1 MNKELLQTLRKMT
14 LRQVLDR
21 LPSDYIVKVGCNSA
35 FFYCYYNDSNAKR
48 RINEENLKYIEFYQK
63 IVNSRINAYKTLDR
77 KYAYNVKKVK
87 ASKELTKAEKEE
99 KVAELTKIYEKAK
112 ITYPKAIEKAQK
124 RLDSY
129 LPYLKRKVVNAYQLN
144 MPMYESEKTL
154 YLVVQGND
162 VGQYNDYDEYATAHD
177 LPIKKEDNK
186 WAKILEHRKHK
197 PKQESAKVFVKP
209 NKKAQYEV
217 LWDDN
222 GQALGLVERKK
233 GE

>member
-1 MNKELLQTLRKMT
+1 MT
-14 LRQVLDR
+14 LEQVLDK

-35 FFYCYYNDSNAKR
+35 FFYCYYNDKNAKA
-48 RINEENLKYIEFYQK
+48 RINEENLKYIEAYEK
-63 IVNSRINAYKTLDR
+63 ILNNRINAYKTLDR

-129 LPYLKRKVVNAYQLN
+129 LPYLKRKVVNAYQLD
-144 MPMYESEKTL
+144 MPVYESEKTL
-154 YLVVQGND
+154 YLIIQGND
-162 VGQYNDYDEYATAHD
+162 VGQYNDYDEYAKANH
-177 LPIKKEDNK
+177 LPLKKEDNK
-186 WAKILEHRKHK
+186 WGKILEHRKHK
-197 PKQESAKVFVKP
+197 PKQESAKTFVKP
-209 NKKAQYEV
+209 NKKAQYKV
-217 LWDDN
+217 VWDEN
-222 GQALGLVERKK
+222 GQALGLVEKKK